1 MPSDDGDGDHTRG
14 IKHGEQLKELQKDSQ
29 RLRDAELAI
38 ARLEE
43 KTDQA
48 KPTFWREHG
57 KLIIFAIVIMF
68 LGAIGFTAGD
78 IREVLGL

>member
-1 MPSDDGDGDHTRG
+1 MSDDHGDGDHTKVA
-14 IKHGEQLKELQKDSQ
+14 KHGERIAYLQKDIQ

-43 KTDQA
+43 KVGKQDS
-48 KPTFWREHG
+48 FWDKNG

-68 LGAIGFTAGD
+68 LGAIGFTAND
-78 IREVLGL
+78 IREVLGF